1 VGANLFAIGRSGSRI
16 ESGMTNQTLSSMEK
30 QVPVITI
37 DGPGGSG
44 KGTVSLRLAQDLGW
58 HLLDSGALYRLV
70 AVAAMDQQ
78 VDSRDATTLGRV
90 AESLDVAFGS
100 SGAGM
105 VILLEGQDVTG
116 RLRSEPVSALASEVA
131 SLPGVRAALVRRQ
144 RAFRRPPGLV
154 ADGRDMGTVIF
165 PDAQLKIFL
174 TASAEAR
181 AARRY
186 KQLKEKGE
194 NVNLSR
200 LFRDIEKRDERDRKR
215 AVSPLK
221 PAADA
226 YVIDS
231 TELTIDE
238 VLQKIHV
245 LLEESAT
252 SN

>member
-1 VGANLFAIGRSGSRI
+1 MARTPHPAAAGSRFAA
-16 ESGMTNQTLSSMEK
+16 
-30 QVPVITI
+30 PVVTI

-44 KGTVSLRLAQDLGW
+44 KGTIALRLAEDLGW

-70 AVAAMDQQ
+70 AMAAMDRG
-78 VDSRDATTLGRV
+78 VDSRDETALGGV
-90 AESLDVAFGS
+90 AGSLDVSFRS
-100 SGAGM
+100 SGQGTVVVLDGKA
-105 VILLEGQDVTG
+105 VTD
-116 RLRSEPVSALASEVA
+116 RLRAEEVGIFASQVAALPA
-131 SLPGVRAALVRRQ
+131 VRAALVGRQ

-174 TASAEAR
+174 TASAAAR
-181 AARRY
+181 AERRH

-200 LFRDIEKRDERDRKR
+200 LFRDIEKRDERDRSR

-226 YVIDS
+226 HIIDS
-231 TELTIDE
+231 TELSINE
-238 VLQKIHV
+238 VLRIIHD
-245 LLEESAT
+245 LLEESGI
-252 SN
+252 SH